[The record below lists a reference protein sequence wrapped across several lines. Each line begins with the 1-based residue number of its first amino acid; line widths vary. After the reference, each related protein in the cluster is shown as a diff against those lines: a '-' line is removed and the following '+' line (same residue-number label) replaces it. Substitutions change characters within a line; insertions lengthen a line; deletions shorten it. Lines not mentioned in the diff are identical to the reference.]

1 MKRFNQ
7 KLPFIFILLLLVSC
21 RATETSVQ
29 IVKVEDK
36 YEMKLPTSLTY
47 QNNLMTKPRYN
58 TPILK
63 KPFLWL

>member
-29 IVKVEDK
+29 VVKVEDK
-36 YEMKLPTSLTY
+36 YEMKLKTIKWKVTVPHS
-47 QNNLMTKPRYN
+47 
-58 TPILK
+58 K
-63 KPFLWL
+63 KAF

>member
-29 IVKVEDK
+29 VVKVEDK

-47 QNNLMTKPRYN
+47 QNNLYDQASLQYANPKEA
-58 TPILK
+58 
-63 KPFLWL
+63 FLWL

>member
-29 IVKVEDK
+29 VVKVEDK

-47 QNNLMTKPRYN
+47 QNNLYDQASLQCVLSGLGRG
-58 TPILK
+58 
-63 KPFLWL
+63 